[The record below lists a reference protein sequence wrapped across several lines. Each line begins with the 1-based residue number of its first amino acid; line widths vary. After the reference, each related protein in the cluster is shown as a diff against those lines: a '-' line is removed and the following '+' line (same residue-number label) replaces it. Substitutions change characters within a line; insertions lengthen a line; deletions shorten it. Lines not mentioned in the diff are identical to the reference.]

1 MGKGKWWEK
10 VKPLVT
16 SGVWDS
22 KFNSD
27 FSLPLFISMFRK
39 ITNEIPVLK
48 KWNYLIYTIKT

>member
-1 MGKGKWWEK
+1 MGKSKSWEK

-27 FSLPLFISMFRK
+27 FSLPLFISIFHK

-48 KWNYLIYTIKT
+48 KMKFFNIYY